1 MYLFCVMLNQKK
13 TALVL
18 AFCLISIAIS
28 IALDAFGAH
37 GLKSILSEKKLE
49 VFHKANRYLM
59 LQNMGAVLIL
69 LLKSTNKF
77 NIKNQALVILLIG
90 TWIFS
95 LSLYAVSFSEL
106 YGLAHLRYAGAI
118 APIGGTLMIMA
129 WVLLAQ
135 NVLSSYKNENTDSAQ
150 AR

>member
-1 MYLFCVMLNQKK
+1 MPNQKK

-77 NIKNQALVILLIG
+77 NIKNLALVILLIG

-106 YGLAHLRYAGAI
+106 YGMSQHLRYAGAI

-135 NVLSSYKNENTDSAQ
+135 NVLSSYKNENSDSAQ
-150 AR
+150 TR

>member
-1 MYLFCVMLNQKK
+1 MFDQIK
-13 TALVL
+13 TTRVL
-18 AFCLISIAIS
+18 AFCVFSVAVS

-37 GLKSILSEKKLE
+37 GLKAILSEQKLD

-77 NIKNQALVILLIG
+77 NIKNQALVFLLLG

-106 YGLAHLRYAGAI
+106 NGLAHLRYAGAI
-118 APIGGTLMIMA
+118 APIGGTLMILA
-129 WVLLAQ
+129 WVLLAI
-135 NVLSSYKNENTDSAQ
+135 NILKSSSNENTDPAQ
-150 AR
+150 TR